1 MTIKSKLVLN
11 ASIVILAVAAVS
23 ISSFIGMNSI
33 QGKLS
38 YLTEKSTPYQV
49 RTVEFQR
56 ALQGAAADLI
66 KVVAA
71 RNEQEFTAA
80 KGEAEKSLAEVQQ
93 SQDRLEAVSGEKLE
107 ASAAFA
113 TLAGEL
119 FTTMTARLKSE
130 KESSEAHALIV
141 QNGKEVDTRIH
152 DLEKKVKS
160 LQQSSSAAYSKANEE
175 ADKISK
181 NLASIETLKVS
192 LKEARY
198 HLFDLQRLQE
208 KKQAQNLLAAS
219 IRKIQ
224 QNSNIRHNKQIGAKF
239 AAFSAKAEQ
248 LVKTPAEGGD
258 ARRGEAILK
267 EALADLQEVEDLI
280 EDEVDK
286 SQLLVGSISVKLPGH
301 MTRANAA
308 VGVLSNNTELVSL
321 ADSLEALAG
330 RLFFAGSQKELDG
343 IASEFNQQYLRL
355 ATVER
360 SVASLLRT
368 AGAGRELRILQ
379 EVVASL
385 SGIREKVFAQQ
396 GVLEKLRQKIQL
408 QAQAENCA
416 AKLRE
421 VVAQQAEKGKQTVSV
436 AQEGQEIAIG
446 TVNRTIRFSMTLIL
460 IIAVV
465 SAIFGTLVGT
475 WIYRSISGP
484 IGQLIT
490 TAERVAGG
498 DLTVSIAA
506 SSKDEVGRV
515 QGSMAK
521 MLESIREVVGR
532 IGLATDTLASSS
544 EEMAA
549 TAGVLET
556 GAARQAGRVDDS
568 ASTMA
573 EMTCTTLD
581 MAQNTAEAA
590 NTADM
595 MKETAQEGKKAMQ
608 LTVQELQKFAET
620 FTETAVMVEQLGE
633 QSAQISD
640 IGTLI
645 RDIADQT
652 NLLALNAAIE
662 AARAGDQGR
671 GFAVVA
677 DSVRELA
684 ERTSTATADINHTV
698 KNMQVSVNRS
708 VVQMG
713 HEKEAMNTILTR
725 VNGTVE
731 AIDRIAKY
739 VDQVNDMVRR
749 IAIAT
754 EEQSAA
760 SSEVSHNV
768 EEISLLTRE
777 LRTACSGIRESS
789 DGLSRLASD
798 LNGMV
803 GWFKV

>member
-1 MTIKSKLVLN
+1 
-11 ASIVILAVAAVS
+11 
-23 ISSFIGMNSI
+23 
-33 QGKLS
+33 
-38 YLTEKSTPYQV
+38 
-49 RTVEFQR
+49 
-56 ALQGAAADLI
+56 
-66 KVVAA
+66 
-71 RNEQEFTAA
+71 
-80 KGEAEKSLAEVQQ
+80 
-93 SQDRLEAVSGEKLE
+93 
-107 ASAAFA
+107 
-113 TLAGEL
+113 
-119 FTTMTARLKSE
+119 MTARLKSE
-130 KESSEAHALIV
+130 KESNEAHALIV
-141 QNGKEVDTRIH
+141 QKGREVDTRIH
-152 DLEKKVKS
+152 DLERRVKA
-160 LQQSSSAAYSKANEE
+160 LQQTSSAAYSKANDE

-181 NLASIETLKVS
+181 NITSIETLKVS
-192 LKEARY
+192 LKEAKY
-198 HLFDLQRLQE
+198 ALFDLLRLQE
-208 KKQAQNLLAAS
+208 KKQAQNLYAAAV
-219 IRKIQ
+219 RRIQ
-224 QNSNIRHNKQIGAKF
+224 QNSNIRHNKLIGAQF
-239 AAFSAKAEQ
+239 ALFTAKAEQ
-248 LVKTPAEGGD
+248 LIKSQTDGGD

-267 EALADLQEVEDLI
+267 EALAHLQEVEDLI

-286 SQLLVGSISVKLPGH
+286 SQLLVGSISIKLPGH

-308 VGVLSNNTELVSL
+308 VNVLSNNTELVSL
-321 ADSLEALAG
+321 ADSLETLAG
-330 RLFFAGSQKELDG
+330 RLFFAGSQKELDV
-343 IASEFNQQYLRL
+343 IASEFNGQYLRL
-355 ATVER
+355 TAVER
-360 SVASLLRT
+360 SVATLLKT
-368 AGAGRELRILQ
+368 AGAGREMKILQ
-379 EVVASL
+379 EVAASL
-385 SGIREKVFAQQ
+385 SSIREKVFAQQ

-416 AKLRE
+416 TKLRE

-436 AQEGQEIAIG
+436 AQEGQEMAIG

-460 IIAVV
+460 VIAVI

-498 DLTVSIAA
+498 DLTVSMAA

-515 QGSMAK
+515 QGSMAR

-532 IGLATDTLASSS
+532 IGLATDALASSS

-556 GAARQAGRVDDS
+556 GAARQAGRVEDS

-573 EMTCTTLD
+573 EMTSTTVE
-581 MAQNTAEAA
+581 MARNTADTAS
-590 NTADM
+590 TADM
-595 MKETAQEGKKAMQ
+595 MKVTAQEGKKAMQ

-620 FTETAVMVEQLGE
+620 FTETAGMVEQLGE

-684 ERTSTATADINHTV
+684 ERTATATADINHTV
-698 KNMQVSVNRS
+698 KEMQVSVNRS
-708 VVQMG
+708 VVKMG
-713 HEKEAMNTILTR
+713 HEKEAVNTILSR
-725 VNGTVE
+725 VNSTVE
-731 AIDRIAKY
+731 AIDSIAKY

-749 IAIAT
+749 IATAT

-777 LRTACSGIRESS
+777 LRAACSGIRESS
-789 DGLSRLASD
+789 DGLSRLAGD